1 MGTPLCSCKQARY
14 LLRWTVFVWQGET
27 RFMQGRIIHGSAGFL
42 NSFGD
47 REHGHV
53 GVAVKVG
60 VAALLGRFIITT
72 EESGTDGVVGDN

>member
-1 MGTPLCSCKQARY
+1 
-14 LLRWTVFVWQGET
+14 
-27 RFMQGRIIHGSAGFL
+27 MQGRIIHGSAGFL
-42 NSFGD
+42 NSSGD

-72 EESGTDGVVGDN
+72 EKSGTDGVVGDN